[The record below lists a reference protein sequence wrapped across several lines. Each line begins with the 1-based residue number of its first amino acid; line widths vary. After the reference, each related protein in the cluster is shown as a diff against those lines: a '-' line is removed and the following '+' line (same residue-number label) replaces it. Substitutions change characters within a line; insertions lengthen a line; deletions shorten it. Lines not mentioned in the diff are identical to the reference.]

1 MSEKCSILCVEC
13 VAGLIIYDKISSAHF
28 FYSKPPYVQ
37 YARFM
42 CHQINIP
49 EWLFVAM
56 EHTSIYPLYIGYRF
70 TQISRYKQH
79 LMDVEML
86 QLFVRRFYSLHISL
100 SLSVTIS
107 VSMQDISSIFCWFR
121 SFFYFHFRLSFDSIV
136 SVMQL
141 E

>member
-100 SLSVTIS
+100 SLSPRDYKREHARYKFNILLVS
-107 VSMQDISSIFCWFR
+107 V
-121 SFFYFHFRLSFDSIV
+121 FFLLSF
-136 SVMQL
+136 
-141 E
+141 

>member
-13 VAGLIIYDKISSAHF
+13 VAGLIIYDKISSALF

-100 SLSVTIS
+100 SLSLRDYKRKHARYKFNILLVS
-107 VSMQDISSIFCWFR
+107 V
-121 SFFYFHFRLSFDSIV
+121 FFLLSF
-136 SVMQL
+136 
-141 E
+141 